1 MRQAH
6 IASAGRSGILGSR
19 CRRTALAGRTS
30 HLPINQTNGARALR
44 TSVPAT
50 VRRISATWTRLR
62 RESNLTLG
70 QFRAAFLAGNEAFNR
85 GDFAAAFAALP
96 PDCEWHSVAYAT
108 ERVLVGPEQV
118 CRFFENEI
126 FDMFRGWRSEPV
138 HFLHAGDG
146 VFVVLLS
153 GHGTGSSSGAPVHL
167 DLAEV
172 WELRGGIPVRV
183 REFPT
188 WEEALSAADLD
199 LSKAGELRKSDRSG
213 A

>member
-1 MRQAH
+1 M
-6 IASAGRSGILGSR
+6 SPDSFGRSTLPPGRPTQRTPLERFARRFPGI
-19 CRRTALAGRTS
+19 
-30 HLPINQTNGARALR
+30 
-44 TSVPAT
+44 
-50 VRRISATWTRLR
+50 VRRISATWPRLR
-62 RESNLTLG
+62 PGSHLTLG

-85 GDFAAAFAALP
+85 GDFAAAFAALS

-108 ERVLVGPEQV
+108 ERVLVGPDQV
-118 CRFFENEI
+118 CRFFEDEI
-126 FDMFRGWRSEPV
+126 FGMFRGWRSEPV
-138 HFLHAGDG
+138 HFLQAGDG

-172 WELRGGIPVRV
+172 WELRGGVPVRV

-188 WEEALSAADLD
+188 WEEALSAAGLD
-199 LSKAGELRKSDRSG
+199 PSSASELRKAERSG